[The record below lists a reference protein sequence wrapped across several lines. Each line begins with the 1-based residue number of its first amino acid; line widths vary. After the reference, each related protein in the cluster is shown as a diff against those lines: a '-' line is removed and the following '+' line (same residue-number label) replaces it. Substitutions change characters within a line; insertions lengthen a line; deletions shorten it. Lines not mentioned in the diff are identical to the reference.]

1 MNLHFKIV
9 LENELGVEVGGSLST
24 HCSCADGDPAGGGG
38 WQAYRGSGEAEGKR
52 GGVGIRPFLSSSQ
65 ETHRGQWH
73 HFCGGLVHSVVVDSV
88 TPWTLSMAQSPE
100 GFSRPLC
107 PWDFPARILECV
119 AISFSRGSSRPRDRT
134 CVFWLAGGSLPLS
147 HPRAHWCHSGWMKS

>member
-1 MNLHFKIV
+1 M
-9 LENELGVEVGGSLST
+9 EVGGSLST

-119 AISFSRGSSRPRDRT
+119 AIPLSRGSSHPGIKPMSLALQADLLLSEPTEMPRFILLY
-134 CVFWLAGGSLPLS
+134 FWGYFLLS
-147 HPRAHWCHSGWMKS
+147 THGF